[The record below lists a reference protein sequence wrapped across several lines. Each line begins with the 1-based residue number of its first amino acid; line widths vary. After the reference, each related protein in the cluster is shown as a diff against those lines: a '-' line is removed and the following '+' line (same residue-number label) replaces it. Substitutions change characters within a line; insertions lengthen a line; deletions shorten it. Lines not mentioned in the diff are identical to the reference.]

1 MAIEDLFNLTIK
13 LEEKEKIL
21 ANAECEVGSGIR
33 RVFLLEGEAE
43 KREIRLATEVGALL
57 RASMRADEQIK
68 ARNFLESFI
77 SNNEEDIDELENH
90 FKDAKFVLA
99 DSERKYEDISRKYVN
114 IQSEKDRAFLRAD
127 EEEKKMI
134 ELEDEL
140 KIVGSNLQLL
150 EVSEEDALG
159 REESFQKQITELIKR

>member
-1 MAIEDLFNLTIK
+1 M
-13 LEEKEKIL
+13 
-21 ANAECEVGSGIR
+21 
-33 RVFLLEGEAE
+33 
-43 KREIRLATEVGALL
+43 
-57 RASMRADEQIK
+57 
-68 ARNFLESFI
+68 
-77 SNNEEDIDELENH
+77 
-90 FKDAKFVLA
+90 LA

-159 REESFQKQITELIKR
+159 REESFQKQISELIKR